1 MANTTEPRLT
11 DEAMMSL
18 EEMVTDLVEPV
29 EDIVDDENGVLMGIS
44 SISIDM
50 PMQLDVV
57 TDENGQ
63 VHLGTTPPLYHL
75 ETSFMPVFHQLRF
88 TFEAIEK

>member
-1 MANTTEPRLT
+1 MENTTEPRLV

-18 EEMVTDLVEPV
+18 EEMVADLVAPV
-29 EDIVDDENGVLMGIS
+29 EEIVDEENGVLMGIS

-50 PMQLDVV
+50 PVQLDVV
-57 TDENGQ
+57 MDENGQ

-75 ETSFMPVFHQLRF
+75 ETSFMPVFHQLWF
-88 TFEAIEK
+88 TFEEIEK